1 MKIRDI
7 LKVKG
12 SDVESIEPTL
22 TIREA
27 LNRINDKKV
36 GALLVYKDEELVGI
50 ITERDILRLMAT
62 KGEAAFSD
70 PVEKIMTKKLIIGLP
85 DDDLDTAIAYITNN
99 RFRHLPIMENK
110 KLCGII
116 SIGDIVKALAHNLK
130 IENRYLMDYISG
142 KYPG

>member
-7 LKVKG
+7 LKAKG
-12 SDVESIEPTL
+12 SNVESIEPGL

-27 LNRINDKKV
+27 LNRINEKKV
-36 GALLVYKDEELVGI
+36 GALLVHKDKELVGI

-70 PVEKIMTKKLIIGLP
+70 PVENIMTKKLIVGLP